1 MEVSDLQ
8 KQKAEWKRKGWS
20 IPELRG
26 GKQEWFHLIAELVQL
41 IGNSS
46 VRDLSLCPDLKTI
59 RADYPWRTYAPF
71 LKGIGLVSNRSGT
84 LSLTEIGIKFCQA
97 PSKKD
102 LAGLLHDKYRL
113 FGEVLELIRLSP
125 KTVEEIDKELCIEY
139 SLDWANLSNT
149 RRRMDWLEVLDLI
162 QCVGNRKWSLTN
174 DGLNFLDHLLLV
186 TPEAL
191 DSALPET
198 GEITI
203 ASPPAEIQELL
214 QALKDN
220 PSLHKKRNTYN
231 IWVPSPNR
239 IENLRTIV
247 QFSFEKVTRT
257 ELFNF
262 IEEEFGLKASSV
274 ESMMPFLKADGLL
287 EEVGRNTYIATS
299 AAKAW
304 CDSGND
310 LDFIRILHTHKRFV
324 GELLIAAE
332 DISVRNDIYAQA
344 KKHGLNTEKTRWVIG
359 FLLEAGLLEETQYLH
374 IKTTPIGLKFAAEL
388 PLSEAM
394 SEEISANDTDS
405 TSEKKSIHSEV
416 AKINEDK
423 LFDDLCTAAKDP
435 MAAGK
440 ASGVAFEES
449 IASIFRYMGFDA
461 KRIGGP
467 GDTDVIVRWKDNEG
481 KTIVAIVD
489 GKSKSSGTVTHSDI
503 SDVAI
508 ETHQEKNNA
517 DFVAIIAPG
526 FSGDTIKSHARKK
539 GFALVTDSELI
550 DVAKNAKALGLSLVE
565 ISLLFKVPNGLSQL
579 DELIS
584 TRKRDMEIVTLVIST
599 FKEEQ
604 GVMDSLCARDL
615 YFLLRK
621 TNVSPSMEELVR
633 VFEILSKEE
642 IGVLS
647 QVKGAS
653 SLENVTYSIDE
664 GTQSVNW
671 LRALATAIEKGLS

>member
-8 KQKAEWKRKGWS
+8 QQKAEWKRKGWS

-26 GKQEWFHLIAELVQL
+26 GKQEWFHLVAELVQL
-41 IGNSS
+41 IGNNS
-46 VRDLSLCPDLKTI
+46 VGDLSLCPDLKTV

-84 LSLTEIGIKFCQA
+84 LNLTEIGVKFCQA

-113 FGEVLELIRLSP
+113 FGEILELIRLCP
-125 KTVEEIDKELCIEY
+125 KTVEEIDNELCIKY

-174 DGLNFLDHLLLV
+174 DGLDFLDNLLLV
-186 TPEAL
+186 APEAL
-191 DSALPET
+191 DSALTET

-203 ASPPAEIQELL
+203 APPPADIQELL
-214 QALKDN
+214 QALKDD

-231 IWVPSPNR
+231 VWVPSPNR

-247 QFSFEKVTRT
+247 QFSFERVTRT

-274 ESMMPFLKADGLL
+274 ESMMPFLKADGFL
-287 EEVGRNTYIATS
+287 EEVGRNIYMATS

-304 CDSGND
+304 CESGND
-310 LDFIRILHTHKRFV
+310 LDFIRILHAHKRFV

-344 KKHGLNTEKTRWVIG
+344 KKHGLNKEKTRWIIG

-374 IKTTPIGLKFAAEL
+374 IKTTPIGLQFAAEL
-388 PLSEAM
+388 PLSVVM
-394 SEEISANDTDS
+394 SEESSANENDL
-405 TSEKKSIHSEV
+405 TSEKADTHREV
-416 AKINEDK
+416 AKNNDDK
-423 LFDDLCTAAKDP
+423 LFDNLRIAAKDP
-435 MAAGK
+435 MSAGK

-449 IASIFRYMGFDA
+449 IASVFRYMGFDA

-508 ETHQEKNNA
+508 ETHKDKNNA
-517 DFVAIIAPG
+517 DFVAIIGPG

-550 DVAKNAKALGLSLVE
+550 DIAINSKALGLSLVE

-604 GVMDSLCARDL
+604 EVMDSLCARDL

-621 TNVSPSMEELVR
+621 TNISPSMEELIR
-633 VFEILSKEE
+633 AFEILSKEE
-642 IGVLS
+642 IGVLM

-653 SLENVTYSIDE
+653 SLENVTYSIGE
-664 GTQSVNW
+664 GTRSINW
-671 LRALATAIEKGLS
+671 LRSLATAIEKGLS